1 MQVSQHISNKEV
13 RSRVGLPVPLA
24 DMISCRRLHWLGDI
38 ARMND
43 DHLPK
48 QLLFGW
54 LPQCRPPHGAKL
66 RWHDKVRCDLK
77 TFHIDEAGWYVLA

>member
-1 MQVSQHISNKEV
+1 MELNITISHAASV
-13 RSRVGLPVPLA
+13 FGALRRSVFSDCMLSLV
-24 DMISCRRLHWLGDI
+24 SCRRLHWLGHI

-43 DHLPK
+43 NCLPK

-66 RWHDKVRCDLK
+66 RWLGAILN
-77 TFHIDEAGWYVLA
+77 FSY